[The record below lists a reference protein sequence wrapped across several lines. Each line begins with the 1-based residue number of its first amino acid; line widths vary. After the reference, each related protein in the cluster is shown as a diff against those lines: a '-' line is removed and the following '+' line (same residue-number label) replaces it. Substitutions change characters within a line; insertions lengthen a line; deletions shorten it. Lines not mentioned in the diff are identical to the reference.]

1 MYRSGLY
8 LFFGIFLVCRA
19 RADVCGSIDV
29 RNHVRNLNKLQN
41 CTEIAGTLF
50 IVLIDNTK
58 SEADFEPY
66 VFPKLQ
72 KVSEYVVVFKVKHL
86 TSFGRLFPNL
96 RLIRGLNLLMEY
108 SLVLYNLP
116 NLQEVSRN
124 VLDLT
129 VQSRDCLSE

>member
-1 MYRSGLY
+1 MYRVGL
-8 LFFGIFLVCRA
+8 LAVFGFLACGA
-19 RADVCGSIDV
+19 RANVCGSIDV
-29 RNHVRNLNKLQN
+29 RNYVHQLNKLQN

-50 IVLIDNTK
+50 IVLIETTK
-58 SEADFEPY
+58 SESDFEPY

-72 KVSEYVVVFKVKHL
+72 KVSEYVVVYKVKHL

-116 NLQEVSRN
+116 NLQEVS
-124 VLDLT
+124 
-129 VQSRDCLSE
+129 